1 MTAQTSI
8 EVRGRWG
15 KAAAHTATGLL
26 LALLFYRAGLFA
38 AGGLKAI
45 RYPWEMDYGEGIVW
59 QQLRWMFTARAY
71 GPIDGFPAIVF
82 HYPPLYHAVTAI
94 IAAALG
100 TDQLATGRAV
110 SLLSTLVAAIASAI
124 LVGHLLE
131 GRASRVGRRVC
142 GCIAALLVF
151 TYLPVALWATLMR
164 VDMLAVALGLV
175 GLVAAFRSLERPW
188 LIYVASLLFVA
199 AVFTK
204 QTAIA
209 APTATFALLLLAR
222 PRLAVKGIA
231 TCLILGMTVLLTL
244 CWLTD
249 GGFYR
254 HVFLYNIN
262 RLDTDRLAW
271 IIYVAAA
278 QALYVAIAAFVFIR
292 RMSDIRSK
300 YRSIANPRAEL
311 AANAADIRLLIAA
324 AYLLVSTLML
334 LLVAKSGSNINYFLD
349 WFFAFGLFAAMA
361 PSEVARGFRDKPEL
375 RTMLGVGIP
384 ACLAIGAL
392 LAPLPRTGDGA
403 DSPHAHQLAQ
413 LARVIASAH
422 KPVISDDMVVVIR
435 GGQDVLWE
443 PAIFAELAS
452 TGRWDQ
458 RPFIAKIRNHDF
470 AFFITLDDEG
480 KITFRN
486 RYNPAVAEAI
496 DSEYPVQQKIAGL
509 VVRRPRS

>member
-8 EVRGRWG
+8 EVRTSPG
-15 KAAAHTATGLL
+15 KAAAHVAVGLL
-26 LALLFYRAGLFA
+26 LAVLFYRAGLFA

-82 HYPPLYHAVTAI
+82 HYPPLYHTLTAI
-94 IAAALG
+94 TAAALG

-110 SLLSTLVAAIASAI
+110 SLLSTLTAGIASAI

-131 GRASRVGRRVC
+131 GRASQAYRRIC

-175 GLVAAFRSLERPW
+175 GLVAVFRSLERPW
-188 LIYVASLLFVA
+188 LIYLAALLFVA
-199 AVFTK
+199 GVFTK

-209 APTATFALLLLAR
+209 APAAAFAVLLLVRPQLAR
-222 PRLAVKGIA
+222 KGIA
-231 TCLILGMTVLLTL
+231 TCLVVGTSVLLTL
-244 CWLTD
+244 CWLTH
-249 GGFYR
+249 GGFFR
-254 HVFLYNIN
+254 HIFLYNIN

-271 IIYVAAA
+271 IVYVAAA

-300 YRSIANPRAEL
+300 YRGVENFRAALATNP
-311 AANAADIRLLIAA
+311 ADIRLLIAA

-334 LLVAKSGSNINYFLD
+334 LLVAKSGSNVNYFLD

-392 LAPLPRTGDGA
+392 LAPMPKTGDGA

-413 LARVIASAH
+413 LARVIASAK

-435 GGQDVLWE
+435 GGQDVVWE

-458 RPFIAKIRNHDF
+458 RPFIQRIRNHEF

-480 KITFRN
+480 KSTFRH
-486 RYNPAVAEAI
+486 RYNPAVARAI
-496 DSEYPVQQKIAGL
+496 DTEYPVQQEIGGL

>member
-1 MTAQTSI
+1 
-8 EVRGRWG
+8 
-15 KAAAHTATGLL
+15 
-26 LALLFYRAGLFA
+26 
-38 AGGLKAI
+38 
-45 RYPWEMDYGEGIVW
+45 
-59 QQLRWMFTARAY
+59 
-71 GPIDGFPAIVF
+71 
-82 HYPPLYHAVTAI
+82 
-94 IAAALG
+94 
-100 TDQLATGRAV
+100 
-110 SLLSTLVAAIASAI
+110 
-124 LVGHLLE
+124 
-131 GRASRVGRRVC
+131 
-142 GCIAALLVF
+142 
-151 TYLPVALWATLMR
+151 
-164 VDMLAVALGLV
+164 
-175 GLVAAFRSLERPW
+175 LERPW
-188 LIYVASLLFVA
+188 LIFVASLLFVA

-209 APTATFALLLLAR
+209 APTATFGLLLFTR
-222 PRLAVKGIA
+222 PRLAMKGIA

-254 HVFLYNIN
+254 HIFLYNIN
-262 RLDTDRLAW
+262 RLDPGRLAW
-271 IIYVAAA
+271 ILYVAAA

-300 YRSIANPRAEL
+300 YRSIPNARAEL
-311 AANAADIRLLIAA
+311 AANSADIRLLIAA

-361 PSEVARGFRDKPEL
+361 PNEVARGFRDKPEL
-375 RTMLGVGIP
+375 RTMLGIGIP

-435 GGQDVLWE
+435 GGQDVRWE

-452 TGRWDQ
+452 TGLWDQ
-458 RPFIAKIRNHDF
+458 RPFIKRIRNHDF

-480 KITFRN
+480 KITFRH
-486 RYNPAVAEAI
+486 RYNPAVAEAM

>member
-15 KAAAHTATGLL
+15 KAAAHAATGLL

-222 PRLAVKGIA
+222 PRLAMKGIA